1 MATKKERL
9 DEILAKFMQVGQIKA
24 IVVVSREGLLI
35 TSRTPPDV
43 NERIVAALCSTVMAS
58 AETASGQMKIGKV
71 SAISVRTSNGI
82 FFLRPA
88 GEKAVLI
95 ALAETNTQVGLIA
108 MEMETRAEQVK
119 QVLEEV

>member
-35 TSRTPPDV
+35 TSTTPPNV

-58 AETASGQMKIGKV
+58 AETASVQMKIGEV
-71 SAISVRTSNGI
+71 SEITVRTSNGT

-88 GEKAVLI
+88 GKKAVLI
-95 ALAETNTQVGLIA
+95 ALAETNAQLGLIA
-108 MEMETRAEQVK
+108 MEMETRADQVK
-119 QVLEEV
+119 QVLEEL